1 MQKKDNFFTDNPDI
15 LFHLEKRWDWDN
27 LFRWLGQE
35 EKDAVGAQTLDE
47 YRKTWIDALT
57 AFGEGVGTVI
67 AANAVR
73 VESEELQLNK
83 SGDVTTGPALR
94 ESIQTL
100 IELGTPGMGIAPKY
114 GGLGAPFCL
123 ELIANELIF
132 RACPSTSLNSCWWSP
147 IAHVV
152 DLFGT
157 DREREMVIPR
167 IATGEWSGSMA
178 LTEPDAGSDLGALRT
193 YGEEQEDGS
202 FRLYGSK
209 RFISN
214 GQSQVCLVLG
224 KNAKGAEGLKNLN
237 LYLCLREVDGRQNYL
252 VTKLEH
258 KVGLKGSATCELQF
272 EGAKAWRLGKDGEGF
287 KCMLKLMNDARLA
300 VAYQGL
306 GVMEG
311 AFRLAKNY
319 AEERESWGKPIARH
333 ELIAEKL
340 LDMEVEI
347 LAVRSL
353 CYRAAMY
360 LATAYAGDK
369 YLKAHQDL
377 SEAQKADIKSKV
389 ARYQRRVRR
398 WTPLLK
404 YFTAERAFVN
414 ARTGVQIHGG
424 YGFTTEYRAEWW
436 VRESLILGIYEG
448 TSQIQAM
455 MVMKDTLKDVMK
467 RPARFIELA
476 LGTRVQWLAEKD
488 PLKRKLNKARQL
500 YNSGVIAVILQLLK
514 ENVKANVGLSGA
526 TKPAG
531 ESATIDLKPAEL
543 LKIAKKLSKDLLKFT
558 RLGPALL
565 HAERLCE
572 MKAYVALL
580 EATVRD
586 AKIDGSR
593 RWIAERLAYKAL
605 PRMHQLK
612 MEIETIDPV
621 IHSRIG

>member
-1 MQKKDNFFTDNPDI
+1 MQKKENFFTDNPDI
-15 LFHLEKRWDWDN
+15 LFHLNRRWDWDN
-27 LFRWLGQE
+27 LFNWLGKE
-35 EKDAVGAQTLDE
+35 ERDAVGATTMEEFRQTWLE
-47 YRKTWIDALT
+47 AVTT
-57 AFGEGVGTVI
+57 FGEGVGTVLGS
-67 AANAVR
+67 NAQR
-73 VESEELQLNK
+73 VEAEELVLEKN
-83 SGDVTTGPALR
+83 GDVRMGPALQ
-94 ESIQTL
+94 ENL
-100 IELGTPGMGIAPKY
+100 NLLKELGTPGMGISPKY

-123 ELIANELIF
+123 ELIANELLF

-157 DREREMVIPR
+157 DRERDLVLSR
-167 IATGEWSGSMA
+167 IASGEWSGNMA

-214 GQSQVCLVLG
+214 GHGQVSLVLG

-237 LYLCLREVDGRQNYL
+237 LYLCLREIDGRSNYL
-252 VTKLEH
+252 VTKIEH

-272 EGAKAWRLGKDGEGF
+272 EGSKAWRLGKDGEGF
-287 KCMLKLMNDARLA
+287 RCMLKLMNDARLA

-306 GVMEG
+306 GAME
-311 AFRLAKNY
+311 ASFRLAKEY
-319 AEERESWGKPIARH
+319 AESRKSWGKPIAHH

-340 LDMEVEI
+340 LDMEVDVK
-347 LAVRSL
+347 AVRSL
-353 CYRAAMY
+353 CYRAAIY
-360 LATAYAGDK
+360 HSISVAGEK
-369 YLKAHQDL
+369 YLKSNPEISTAQR
-377 SEAQKADIKSKV
+377 SEIKSRV

-404 YFTAERAFVN
+404 YFTAERAFIN

-455 MVMKDTLKDVMK
+455 MVMKDTLKDVIK
-467 RPARFIELA
+467 RPAKFIELA
-476 LGTRVQWLAEKD
+476 LGTRVQWIAEKD
-488 PLKRKLNKARQL
+488 PLRRKLNKARQL
-500 YNSGVIAVILQLLK
+500 YNGAVVSVLMQLLR
-514 ENVKANVGLSGA
+514 ENVKASVGGASSGDM
-526 TKPAG
+526 KPA
-531 ESATIDLKPAEL
+531 DL
-543 LKIAKKLSKDLLKFT
+543 LKIVKKLSKDLLKFD

-572 MKAYVALL
+572 MKCFVALI
-580 EATVRD
+580 EATLRD
-586 AKIDGSR
+586 AKVDPER
-593 RWIAERLAYKAL
+593 RWIVERLVARAL
-605 PRMHQLK
+605 PRMQQLK
-612 MEIETIDPV
+612 TEIDTVDPV
-621 IHSRIG
+621 IMGRLAARAT